1 MLNVQDPSN
10 TRAAHSQGLTGAG
23 ITVGIVDTDFDV
35 SDPQLAGRISKT
47 VYSVGGANGNMH
59 GTEVAEVLAG
69 NTLGVAPG
77 AFLQAAAA
85 GTTGNGLLLNNQ
97 MYQDLFAKGVRIF
110 NQSNGVS
117 STGASVGLALSLHA
131 LYQPYV
137 AQQSLFIWSTGNDG
151 AAQPTLNAS
160 LPSLFSDLQSGWL
173 AVTAVNAVGGSN
185 GYAVS
190 DTVPGVISSSPIAAA
205 PPPTGAWRQ
214 PAISSRVLAAAASSA
229 PRLPHRQS
237 AALPPWCS
245 KPIPG

>member
-190 DTVPGVISSSPIAAA
+190 DTVP
-205 PPPTGAWRQ
+205 
-214 PAISSRVLAAAASSA
+214 
-229 PRLPHRQS
+229 
-237 AALPPWCS
+237 
-245 KPIPG
+245 